1 MEIKTSMVLD
11 WWLVDVKEILPGK
24 LIGVSKI

>member
-1 MEIKTSMVLD
+1 MVLD

-24 LIGVSKI
+24 LIGVSNIWWEKKE